1 MSNKIALPEHGEPAR
16 SSPMIAQ
23 FQALKAAHPDTLLF
37 YRMGD
42 FYELFF
48 ADAEQAAPALDIA
61 LTKRGRHGGED
72 IPMCGVPAHSAELYL
87 HRLIRKG
94 FKVAICEQLEDP
106 AEARRRGGK
115 ALVRRDVVRIVTP
128 GTLTEDGLLEARQS
142 NYLVAVAASGAE
154 LGLARVDISTGD
166 FATEPVARP
175 ALPAAL
181 ARLGAGEILVPQR
194 LSGELDGVW
203 REAAGAI
210 TPLAAT
216 ATR

>member
-1 MSNKIALPEHGEPAR
+1 MSNQLLGDARAEPAPA
-16 SSPMIAQ
+16 SPMLAQ

-48 ADAEQAAPALDIA
+48 ADAELAAPALDIA
-61 LTKRGRHGGED
+61 LTKRGRHAGEE

-106 AEARRRGGK
+106 AEARRRGGR
-115 ALVRRDVVRIVTP
+115 ALVRRDVVRIVTA

-154 LGLARVDISTGD
+154 MGVARVDISTGA
-166 FATEPVARP
+166 FATEPVARG
-175 ALPAAL
+175 ALPA
-181 ARLGAGEILVPQR
+181 V
-194 LSGELDGVW
+194 
-203 REAAGAI
+203 
-210 TPLAAT
+210 
-216 ATR
+216 